1 MQKNSKKI
9 STQRMILSAIGLL
22 ILIVVLNPQYIPF
35 VNDAT
40 REELQTIINA
50 YGGQFQSAAENLFKH
65 SDKFVAILLIFVV
78 VYIVR
83 TITALIFSYIKFE
96 NRHKETLKVLLE
108 SVISYG
114 TVIIGVIISLSL
126 LGVNMAAL
134 FASVGV
140 ASLIVGFSAQQI
152 IYDIIAGIFLIFE
165 GQLSVG
171 DIVTINGFR
180 GTVAKIGIRN
190 TQLLDIG
197 GNIQIINNSD
207 INNVQNLS
215 KKQSVAICDIG
226 MSYNQSI
233 EEAEEVINNTIPY
246 IQKKYPDVFHVAPV
260 YLGVQNLGSSSVD
273 LRIAANV
280 DEGSLYQA
288 KRLMNREFKMAF
300 DANNIEIPFNQ
311 LVVTNL
317 NSEDMSLSQI
327 KRGNIIKDTYG
338 FKINTSI
345 YNGGNLGIFDE
356 AEEADYGSI
365 N

>member
-1 MQKNSKKI
+1 M
-9 STQRMILSAIGLL
+9 SAIGVMLL
-22 ILIVVLNPQYIPF
+22 FFVLNPKWIPL
-35 VNDAT
+35 VSSET
-40 REELQTIINA
+40 KEELQMIINN
-50 YGGQFQSAAENLFKH
+50 YGGQFQAIISRVLESADRIIA
-65 SDKFVAILLIFVV
+65 VALVFVV
-78 VYIVR
+78 VYIIR
-83 TITALIFSYIKFE
+83 TINALIFSMINFE
-96 NRHKETLKVLLE
+96 NRRKETLKVLLE
-108 SVISYG
+108 SLISYG
-114 TVIIGVIISLSL
+114 AAIIGVIVSLSL

-134 FASVGV
+134 FASVGI

-180 GTVAKIGIRN
+180 GTVAKIGIRT

-215 KKQSVAICDIG
+215 QKQSVAVCDIG

-233 EEAEEVINNTIPY
+233 EEAEDVISNTIPY
-246 IQKKYPDVFHVAPV
+246 IMKKYPDIFRTAPV

-300 DANNIEIPFNQ
+300 DANGIEIPFNQ
-311 LVVTNL
+311 LVATN
-317 NSEDMSLSQI
+317 M
-327 KRGNIIKDTYG
+327 
-338 FKINTSI
+338 
-345 YNGGNLGIFDE
+345 NGGNACDNVSVHMGNIMKDTNGFKVNTSRYNGSHIELFDE
-356 AEEADYGSI
+356 CEEGDDGTS